1 MFLTPETSE
10 SEQAEHKTDH
20 INMGIPSFS
29 VSMHLVL
36 ISILI
41 SLSIRGE
48 AAEYRYHFCS
58 NQTFSPN
65 STYRSNLNNLLSFLN
80 TNSTREAGFY
90 NTTVGQTQTP
100 ENTVYGLFLCRGDL
114 ATIECQD
121 CVSTSTKEI
130 VQLYCPEEKEAVI
143 WYDECM
149 LRYSNRSFFSIM
161 EDEPSKIL
169 WNLLD
174 ITEPNR
180 FIQLAEKTLS
190 DLVPGAAAN
199 ALSGAKRFGTKET
212 KFTDSQT
219 LYNLVQCLPDLS
231 SFDCNRCL
239 REAITNLS
247 TAFRGKRGGRVLN
260 PSCNVRYEVFAFY
273 NVQAVPAPG
282 PGPKGKGKSSKVIAI
297 VIAVTIASS
306 VVLVILLYCF
316 RRRRARMK
324 SNDINE
330 ENSQKSDSLLNYHAA
345 SEITTVESLQ
355 FDFGTIEVA
364 TNKFS
369 DDNKIGEGGFGK
381 VYKGALPE
389 GKEVAV
395 KRFSMKSSQGLEEF
409 KNEVLLIAKLQH
421 NNLVRLLGCSI
432 EGEEKLLVYEFMP
445 NKSLDN
451 FIFDS
456 KRRSQLDWKT
466 YYNIISGI
474 ARGLLYL
481 HEDSRLKIIHRDLKP
496 SNVLLDHNMVAKI
509 SDFGMARIISENQ
522 NIANT
527 KRVVGTYGYMAP
539 EYAMEGL
546 FSVKSD
552 VFSFG
557 VILLEI
563 ISGKRSSGFYLT
575 EHSQTLLAYA
585 WRLWNEDKV
594 IEFVDNYLMESGS
607 TSEIVK
613 CIHIGL
619 LCVEENPQ
627 DRPTMSTVVVML
639 ASESIALPEP
649 KHPAFSVAKFM
660 STDEISINELSISTI
675 VPK

>member
-1 MFLTPETSE
+1 MFLTPEISE

-20 INMGIPSFS
+20 INMGIPSFI

-36 ISILI
+36 LSTLI
-41 SLSIRGE
+41 SLCIRGE

-58 NQTFSPN
+58 NQTTFSPN
-65 STYRSNLNNLLSFLN
+65 STYQSNLNNLLSFLN
-80 TNSTREAGFY
+80 ANSTRETGFY

-100 ENTVYGLFLCRGDL
+100 ENTVFGLFLCRGDL
-114 ATIECQD
+114 ATNECQE
-121 CVSTSTKEI
+121 CVSTATKEI
-130 VQLYCPEEKEAVI
+130 VQQYCPEEKVAVV

-149 LRYSNRSFFSIM
+149 LRYSNRTFFSVM
-161 EDEPSKIL
+161 EAEPRMIL

-174 ITEPNR
+174 ITERDR
-180 FIQLAEKTLS
+180 FLQLVEKSLS
-190 DLVPGAAAN
+190 DLVPVAVN

-247 TAFRGKRGGRVLN
+247 TAFGGKRGGRVLN

-273 NVQAVPAPG
+273 HVQAVPAPG
-282 PGPKGKGKSSKVIAI
+282 PGPKGKGKSSTVIAI
-297 VIAVTIASS
+297 VIAVTIAASL
-306 VVLVILLYCF
+306 VLAILLYCF

-324 SNDINE
+324 SNDIKE
-330 ENSQKSDSLLNYHAA
+330 ENTQKSDDLLNYHAA

-355 FDFGTIEVA
+355 FDFGTIDVA

-381 VYKGALPE
+381 VYKGVLPE

-395 KRFSMKSSQGLEEF
+395 KRFSMKSLQGLEEF
-409 KNEVLLIAKLQH
+409 KNEVILIAKLQH
-421 NNLVRLLGCSI
+421 KNLVRLLGCGI
-432 EGEEKLLVYEFMP
+432 EGEEKLLVYEFMH

-456 KRRSQLDWKT
+456 KGRLQLDWKT
-466 YYNIISGI
+466 YYDIINGI

-509 SDFGMARIISENQ
+509 SDFGMARIFSENQ

-539 EYAMEGL
+539 EYAMQGV

-594 IEFVDNYLMESGS
+594 LEFVDNFLMESGS

-639 ASESIALPEP
+639 GSESIALPKP
-649 KHPAFSVAKFM
+649 KRPAFSVAKFM
-660 STDEISINELSISTI
+660 SRDEISVNELSYSTI

>member
-1 MFLTPETSE
+1 
-10 SEQAEHKTDH
+10 
-20 INMGIPSFS
+20 
-29 VSMHLVL
+29 MHLVL
-36 ISILI
+36 LSILA
-41 SLSIRGE
+41 SLSLPSE
-48 AAEYRYHFCS
+48 AAEYRFHFCS
-58 NQTFSPN
+58 NQTTFSPN
-65 STYRSNLNNLLSFLN
+65 SNSTYQSNLNNLLSSLN
-80 TNSTREAGFY
+80 ANSTSKTGFY

-114 ATIECQD
+114 AISECQD

-161 EDEPSKIL
+161 EDEP
-169 WNLLD
+169 
-174 ITEPNR
+174 T
-180 FIQLAEKTLS
+180 
-190 DLVPGAAAN
+190 N
-199 ALSGAKRFGTKET
+199 ASSGAKRFGTKET

-239 REAITNLS
+239 REAIANLS
-247 TAFRGKRGGRVLN
+247 TAFGGKRGGRVLN

-273 NVQAVPAPG
+273 HVQAVPAPG
-282 PGPKGKGKSSKVIAI
+282 PGPKGKAKISTVIAI
-297 VIAVTIASS
+297 VIGVTIAAS
-306 VVLVILLYCF
+306 VVLVTLLYCF
-316 RRRRARMK
+316 RRRKARRKK
-324 SNDINE
+324 SDAINE
-330 ENSQKSDSLLNYHAA
+330 LNSEKSDSILNYHAT

-355 FDFGTIEVA
+355 FDFGTIEAA

-381 VYKGALPE
+381 VYKGVLPE
-389 GKEVAV
+389 GKEIAV
-395 KRFSMKSSQGLEEF
+395 KRFSMKSLQGLEEF
-409 KNEVLLIAKLQH
+409 KNEVVLIAKLQH
-421 NNLVRLLGCSI
+421 KNLVRLLGCGI

-466 YYNIISGI
+466 YYNIICGI

-496 SNVLLDHNMVAKI
+496 SNVLLDHDMVAKI
-509 SDFGMARIISENQ
+509 SDFGMARIFSEDQ
-522 NIANT
+522 NIVNT

-539 EYAMEGL
+539 EYAMEGA

-585 WRLWNEDKV
+585 WRLWCEDKDDLDSP
-594 IEFVDNYLMESGS
+594 EFGFNQKYSS
-607 TSEIVK
+607 
-613 CIHIGL
+613 
-619 LCVEENPQ
+619 
-627 DRPTMSTVVVML
+627 VVTH
-639 ASESIALPEP
+639 
-649 KHPAFSVAKFM
+649 KK
-660 STDEISINELSISTI
+660 
-675 VPK
+675 K

>member
-1 MFLTPETSE
+1 ME
-10 SEQAEHKTDH
+10 
-20 INMGIPSFS
+20 IPSFS

-36 ISILI
+36 LSILT
-41 SLSIRGE
+41 SLSLTSE

-58 NQTFSPN
+58 NQTTFSPN
-65 STYRSNLNNLLSFLN
+65 STYQSNLNNLLSFLN
-80 TNSTREAGFY
+80 TNSTRKTGFY

-114 ATIECQD
+114 ATNECQD
-121 CVSTSTKEI
+121 CVSTSTKEV

-174 ITEPNR
+174 ITEPSR
-180 FIQLAEKTLS
+180 FIQLAAKTLS
-190 DLVPGAAAN
+190 DLVPLAAAN
-199 ALSGAKRFGTKET
+199 ALSGAKRFGTEET

-247 TAFRGKRGGRVLN
+247 TAFGGKRGGRVLN

-273 NVQAVPAPG
+273 HVQAVPAPG
-282 PGPKGKGKSSKVIAI
+282 PGPKGKISTVKAI
-297 VIAVTIASS
+297 VIGVTIAAS
-306 VVLVILLYCF
+306 VVLVTLLYCF
-316 RRRRARMK
+316 RRRKARKK
-324 SNDINE
+324 SDAINE
-330 ENSQKSDSLLNYHAA
+330 LNSEKSDSILNYHAT
-345 SEITTVESLQ
+345 SEITSVESLQ
-355 FDFGTIEVA
+355 FEFGTIEAA

-381 VYKGALPE
+381 VYKGVLPE
-389 GKEVAV
+389 GKEIAV
-395 KRFSMKSSQGLEEF
+395 KRFSMKSLQGLEEF
-409 KNEVLLIAKLQH
+409 KNEVVLIAKLQH
-421 NNLVRLLGCSI
+421 KNLVRLLGCGI
-432 EGEEKLLVYEFMP
+432 MGEEKLLVYEFMP

-496 SNVLLDHNMVAKI
+496 SNVLLDHDMVAKI
-509 SDFGMARIISENQ
+509 SDFGMARIFSENQ

-539 EYAMEGL
+539 EYAMEGA

-585 WRLWNEDKV
+585 WRLWCEDKV
-594 IEFVDNYLMESGS
+594 LEFVDNFMMESCS

-639 ASESIALPEP
+639 GSESVALPEP

-660 STDEISINELSISTI
+660 SVDEISVNDLSFSTI
-675 VPK
+675 VPQ

>member
-1 MFLTPETSE
+1 
-10 SEQAEHKTDH
+10 
-20 INMGIPSFS
+20 
-29 VSMHLVL
+29 MHLVL
-36 ISILI
+36 LSILI

-48 AAEYRYHFCS
+48 AAEYRYHICS
-58 NQTFSPN
+58 NQTTFSPN
-65 STYRSNLNNLLSFLN
+65 SIYQSNLNNLLSFLN

-90 NTTVGQTQTP
+90 NTTVGQTQIP

-121 CVSTSTKEI
+121 CVSTSTKEV

-180 FIQLAEKTLS
+180 FIQLAAKTLS
-190 DLVPGAAAN
+190 DLVPLAAAN
-199 ALSGAKRFGTKET
+199 ASSGAKRFGTKET

-247 TAFRGKRGGRVLN
+247 TAFGGKRGGRVLN

-273 NVQAVPAPG
+273 HVQAVPAPG

-306 VVLVILLYCF
+306 VVLVILLCCF

-345 SEITTVESLQ
+345 SEITTIESFQ

-381 VYKGALPE
+381 VYKGVLPE

-395 KRFSMKSSQGLEEF
+395 KRFSMKSLQGLEEF
-409 KNEVLLIAKLQH
+409 KNEVILIAKLQH
-421 NNLVRLLGCSI
+421 KNLVRLLGCGI

-466 YYNIISGI
+466 YYSIISGI
-474 ARGLLYL
+474 ARGLLYF
-481 HEDSRLKIIHRDLKP
+481 HEDSRLRIIHRDLKP

-509 SDFGMARIISENQ
+509 SDFGMARIFSENQ

-594 IEFVDNYLMESGS
+594 IEFVDNFLMESGS
-607 TSEIVK
+607 TLEIVK

-639 ASESIALPEP
+639 GSESIALPEP

-660 STDEISINELSISTI
+660 STDEISVNELSISTI

>member
-1 MFLTPETSE
+1 MFLTPEISE

-36 ISILI
+36 LSILI

-58 NQTFSPN
+58 NQTTFSPN
-65 STYRSNLNNLLSFLN
+65 STYQSNLNNLLSFLN
-80 TNSTREAGFY
+80 ANSTRETGFY
-90 NTTVGQTQTP
+90 NTTVGQTRTP

-114 ATIECQD
+114 ATNECQE
-121 CVSTSTKEI
+121 CVSTATKEI
-130 VQLYCPEEKEAVI
+130 VQQYCPEEKVAVV

-149 LRYSNRSFFSIM
+149 LRYSNRSFFSVM
-161 EDEPSKIL
+161 EAQPRMIL

-174 ITEPNR
+174 ITERDR
-180 FIQLAEKTLS
+180 FLQLVEKSLG
-190 DLVPGAAAN
+190 DLVPVAAN
-199 ALSGAKRFGTKET
+199 SLSGAKKFATKET
-212 KFTDSQT
+212 KFTEIQT
-219 LYNLVQCLPDLS
+219 LYSLVQCVPDLS

-247 TAFRGKRGGRVLN
+247 TSYGGKRGGRVLS
-260 PSCNVRYEVFAFY
+260 PSCNIRYEVFAFY
-273 NVQAVPAPG
+273 LVQADAAPG
-282 PGPKGKGKSSKVIAI
+282 PGPKGKGKSSKEIAI
-297 VIAVTIASS
+297 VIAVTIAAS

-330 ENSQKSDSLLNYHAA
+330 ENSQKSDGLLNYHAA

-381 VYKGALPE
+381 VYKGVLPE

-395 KRFSMKSSQGLEEF
+395 KRFSMKSMQGLEEF
-409 KNEVLLIAKLQH
+409 KNEVILIAKLQH
-421 NNLVRLLGCSI
+421 KNLVRLLGCGI
-432 EGEEKLLVYEFMP
+432 EGEEKLLVYEFMH

-466 YYNIISGI
+466 YYDIISGI

-509 SDFGMARIISENQ
+509 SDFGMARIFSENQ

-539 EYAMEGL
+539 EYAMEGV

-557 VILLEI
+557 IILLEI

-594 IEFVDNYLMESGS
+594 LEFVDNFLMEGS

-639 ASESIALPEP
+639 GNESIALPEP

-660 STDEISINELSISTI
+660 PTDENSVNELSFSTI
-675 VPK
+675 VPR

>member
-1 MFLTPETSE
+1 ME
-10 SEQAEHKTDH
+10 
-20 INMGIPSFS
+20 IPSFS

-36 ISILI
+36 LSILT
-41 SLSIRGE
+41 SLSLTSE

-58 NQTFSPN
+58 NQTTFSPN
-65 STYRSNLNNLLSFLN
+65 STYQSNLNNLLSFLN
-80 TNSTREAGFY
+80 TNSTRKTGFY

-114 ATIECQD
+114 ATNECQD
-121 CVSTSTKEI
+121 CVSTSTKEV

-174 ITEPNR
+174 ITEPSR
-180 FIQLAEKTLS
+180 FIQLAAKTLS
-190 DLVPGAAAN
+190 DLVPLAAAN
-199 ALSGAKRFGTKET
+199 AFFG
-212 KFTDSQT
+212 
-219 LYNLVQCLPDLS
+219 
-231 SFDCNRCL
+231 
-239 REAITNLS
+239 
-247 TAFRGKRGGRVLN
+247 GKRGGRVLN

-273 NVQAVPAPG
+273 HVQAVPAPG
-282 PGPKGKGKSSKVIAI
+282 PGPKGKISTVKAI
-297 VIAVTIASS
+297 VIGVTIAAS
-306 VVLVILLYCF
+306 VVLVTLLYCF
-316 RRRRARMK
+316 RRRKARKK
-324 SNDINE
+324 SDAINE
-330 ENSQKSDSLLNYHAA
+330 LNSEKSDSILNYHAT
-345 SEITTVESLQ
+345 SEITSVESLQ
-355 FDFGTIEVA
+355 FEFGTIEAA

-381 VYKGALPE
+381 VYKGVLPE
-389 GKEVAV
+389 GKEIAV
-395 KRFSMKSSQGLEEF
+395 KRFSMKSLQGLEEF
-409 KNEVLLIAKLQH
+409 KNEVVLIAKLQH
-421 NNLVRLLGCSI
+421 KNLVRLLGCGI
-432 EGEEKLLVYEFMP
+432 MGEEKLLVYEFMP

-496 SNVLLDHNMVAKI
+496 SNVLLDHDMVAKI
-509 SDFGMARIISENQ
+509 SDFGMARIFSENQ

-539 EYAMEGL
+539 EYAMEGA

-585 WRLWNEDKV
+585 WRLWCEDKV
-594 IEFVDNYLMESGS
+594 LEFVDNFMMESCS

-639 ASESIALPEP
+639 GSESVALPEP

-660 STDEISINELSISTI
+660 SMDEISVNDLSFSTI
-675 VPK
+675 VPQ

>member
-1 MFLTPETSE
+1 
-10 SEQAEHKTDH
+10 
-20 INMGIPSFS
+20 MGIPSFG
-29 VSMHLVL
+29 VSMYLVL

-65 STYRSNLNNLLSFLN
+65 STYRSNLNRLLSFLN

-273 NVQAVPAPG
+273 HPAIAAQRASERHQESYRPADEVKD
-282 PGPKGKGKSSKVIAI
+282 PWKGKSSKAIAI

-306 VVLVILLYCF
+306 VVLVILLFFF

-330 ENSQKSDSLLNYHAA
+330 ENPQKSDGLLNYHAA

-381 VYKGALPE
+381 VYKGVLPE

-395 KRFSMKSSQGLEEF
+395 KRFSMKSLQGLEEF
-409 KNEVLLIAKLQH
+409 KNEVILIAKLQH
-421 NNLVRLLGCSI
+421 KNLVRLLGCGI

-466 YYNIISGI
+466 YYNIICGI

-509 SDFGMARIISENQ
+509 SDFGMARIVSENQ

-527 KRVVGTYGYMAP
+527 KRVAGTYGYMAP
-539 EYAMEGL
+539 EYAMEGI
-546 FSVKSD
+546 FSIKSD

-585 WRLWNEDKV
+585 WRLWNEDKA
-594 IEFVDNYLMESGS
+594 IEFVDNFLMESGS

-639 ASESIALPEP
+639 GSESIALPEP

-660 STDEISINELSISTI
+660 STDEISVNELSISTI

>member
-1 MFLTPETSE
+1 MEF
-10 SEQAEHKTDH
+10 
-20 INMGIPSFS
+20 PSFR

-36 ISILI
+36 LSILA
-41 SLSIRGE
+41 SLSLPSE
-48 AAEYRYHFCS
+48 AAEYRFHFCS
-58 NQTFSPN
+58 NQTTFSPN
-65 STYRSNLNNLLSFLN
+65 SNSTYQSNLNNLLSSLN
-80 TNSTREAGFY
+80 ANSTSKTGFY

-114 ATIECQD
+114 ATSECQD

-180 FIQLAEKTLS
+180 FIELAVKTLS
-190 DLVPGAAAN
+190 DLVPLAAAN
-199 ALSGAKRFGTKET
+199 ASSGAKRFGTKET

-239 REAITNLS
+239 REAIANLS
-247 TAFRGKRGGRVLN
+247 TAFGGKRGGRVLN

-273 NVQAVPAPG
+273 HVQAVPAPG
-282 PGPKGKGKSSKVIAI
+282 PGPKGKAKISTVIAI
-297 VIAVTIASS
+297 VIGVTIAAS
-306 VVLVILLYCF
+306 VVLVTLLYCF
-316 RRRRARMK
+316 RRRKTRRKK
-324 SNDINE
+324 SDAINE
-330 ENSQKSDSLLNYHAA
+330 LNSEKSDSILNYH
-345 SEITTVESLQ
+345 
-355 FDFGTIEVA
+355 
-364 TNKFS
+364 
-369 DDNKIGEGGFGK
+369 
-381 VYKGALPE
+381 
-389 GKEVAV
+389 
-395 KRFSMKSSQGLEEF
+395 
-409 KNEVLLIAKLQH
+409 
-421 NNLVRLLGCSI
+421 
-432 EGEEKLLVYEFMP
+432 
-445 NKSLDN
+445 
-451 FIFDS
+451 DS
-456 KRRSQLDWKT
+456 KRHSQLDWKT
-466 YYNIISGI
+466 YYNIICGI

-496 SNVLLDHNMVAKI
+496 SNVLLDHDMVAKI
-509 SDFGMARIISENQ
+509 SDFGMARIFSEDQ
-522 NIANT
+522 NIVNT

-539 EYAMEGL
+539 EYAMEGA

-585 WRLWNEDKV
+585 WRLWCEDKV
-594 IEFVDNYLMESGS
+594 LEFVDNFMMESCS

-619 LCVEENPQ
+619 LCVEESPQ

-639 ASESIALPEP
+639 GSESIALPEP

-660 STDEISINELSISTI
+660 SMDEISVNDLSFSTI
-675 VPK
+675 VPQ

>member
-1 MFLTPETSE
+1 
-10 SEQAEHKTDH
+10 
-20 INMGIPSFS
+20 MGIPSSS

-36 ISILI
+36 LSILS
-41 SLSIRGE
+41 SLCLTSK
-48 AAEYRYHFCS
+48 AAQYRYHFCS
-58 NQTFSPN
+58 NQTTFSPN
-65 STYRSNLNNLLSFLN
+65 SIYRSNLSHLLSFLSA
-80 TNSTREAGFY
+80 NSTTETGFY
-90 NTTVGQTQTP
+90 NTTAGQTHTP

-114 ATIECQD
+114 TTKECRD
-121 CVSTSTKEI
+121 CVSTATKEI
-130 VQLYCPEEKEAVI
+130 VQLYCPDEKVGVI
-143 WYDECM
+143 WYDECV

-161 EDEPSKIL
+161 EDKPRTVL

-174 ITEPNR
+174 ITETERDR
-180 FIQLAEKTLS
+180 FLQLAEKALS
-190 DLVPGAAAN
+190 DLVPAAAN
-199 ALSGAKRFGTKET
+199 ALSGAKKFATKEA
-212 KFTDSQT
+212 KFTESQT
-219 LYNLVQCLPDLS
+219 LYSLVECTPDLS

-239 REAITNLS
+239 QGAIAKLS
-247 TAFRGKRGGRVLN
+247 KSYDGKRGGRVLS
-260 PSCNVRYEVFAFY
+260 PSCNIRYEVYAFFH
-273 NVQAVPAPG
+273 VQAQADAPQ
-282 PGPKGKGKSSKVIAI
+282 PKGKGKISTVIAI
-297 VIAVTIASS
+297 VIGVTIAAS

-316 RRRRARMK
+316 QRRKARKK
-324 SNDINE
+324 SNATNE
-330 ENSQKSDSLLNYHAA
+330 KNSGKSDGLLSFHADA
-345 SEITTVESLQ
+345 SEITNVESLQ
-355 FDFGTIEVA
+355 FDFETIEAA

-369 DDNKIGEGGFGK
+369 DDSIIGEGGFGK
-381 VYKGALPE
+381 VYKGVLPE

-395 KRFSMKSSQGLEEF
+395 KRFSMKSLQGLEEF
-409 KNEVLLIAKLQH
+409 KNEVILIAKLQH
-421 NNLVRLLGCSI
+421 KNLVRLLGCGI
-432 EGEEKLLVYEFMP
+432 EGEEKLLVYEFMH

-456 KRRSQLDWKT
+456 KRKLQLDWKT
-466 YYNIISGI
+466 YYDIINGI

-496 SNVLLDHNMVAKI
+496 SNVLFDHNMVAKI
-509 SDFGMARIISENQ
+509 SDFGMARIFSENQ

-527 KRVVGTYGYMAP
+527 KRIAGTYGYMAP
-539 EYAMEGL
+539 EYAMEGI

-594 IEFVDNYLMESGS
+594 LEFVDNFLMESGS

-627 DRPTMSTVVVML
+627 DRPTMSIVIVML
-639 ASESIALPEP
+639 GSESIALPEP

-660 STDEISINELSISTI
+660 RWLNSCRWMKSL
-675 VPK
+675 

>member
-1 MFLTPETSE
+1 
-10 SEQAEHKTDH
+10 
-20 INMGIPSFS
+20 MGIPSSS

-36 ISILI
+36 LSILS
-41 SLSIRGE
+41 SLCLTSK
-48 AAEYRYHFCS
+48 AAQYRYHFCS
-58 NQTFSPN
+58 NQTTFSPN
-65 STYRSNLNNLLSFLN
+65 STYRSNLSHLLSFLSA
-80 TNSTREAGFY
+80 NSTTETGFY
-90 NTTVGQTQTP
+90 NTTAGQTQTP

-114 ATIECQD
+114 STKECRD
-121 CVSTSTKEI
+121 CVSTATKEI
-130 VQLYCPEEKEAVI
+130 VQLYCRDEKVGVI
-143 WYDECM
+143 WYDECV
-149 LRYSNRSFFSIM
+149 LRYSNRSFFSVM
-161 EDEPSKIL
+161 EDEPRTVL

-174 ITEPNR
+174 ITERDR
-180 FIQLAEKTLS
+180 FLQLLEKALS
-190 DLVPGAAAN
+190 DLVPAAAN
-199 ALSGAKRFGTKET
+199 ALSGAKKFATKET
-212 KFTDSQT
+212 KFTESQT
-219 LYNLVQCLPDLS
+219 LYSLVECTPDLS

-239 REAITNLS
+239 QGAIAKLS
-247 TAFRGKRGGRVLN
+247 KSYDGKRGGRVLS
-260 PSCNVRYEVFAFY
+260 PSCNIRYEVFAFFH
-273 NVQAVPAPG
+273 VQAQADAPQ
-282 PGPKGKGKSSKVIAI
+282 PKGKGKISMVIAI
-297 VIAVTIASS
+297 IIGVTIAAS
-306 VVLVILLYCF
+306 VVLVVLLYCF
-316 RRRRARMK
+316 QRRKERKK
-324 SNDINE
+324 SNATNE
-330 ENSQKSDSLLNYHAA
+330 KNSGKSDGLLSFHADA
-345 SEITTVESLQ
+345 SEITNVESLQ
-355 FDFGTIEVA
+355 FDFETIEAA

-369 DDNKIGEGGFGK
+369 DDSIIGEGGFGK
-381 VYKGALPE
+381 VYKGVLPE

-395 KRFSMKSSQGLEEF
+395 KRFSMKSLQGLEEF
-409 KNEVLLIAKLQH
+409 KNEVILIAKLQH
-421 NNLVRLLGCSI
+421 KNLVRLLGCGI
-432 EGEEKLLVYEFMP
+432 QGEEKLLVYEFMH

-466 YYNIISGI
+466 YYDIISGI
-474 ARGLLYL
+474 TRGLLYL

-509 SDFGMARIISENQ
+509 SDFGMARIFSENQ

-539 EYAMEGL
+539 EYAMEGV

-585 WRLWNEDKV
+585 WRLWNEDNV
-594 IEFVDNYLMESGS
+594 LEFVDNFLMELGS

-627 DRPTMSTVVVML
+627 DRPTMSAVVVML
-639 ASESIALPEP
+639 RSESIALPEP

-660 STDEISINELSISTI
+660 SMDEISINELSFSTI